1 MSFIFI
7 FSVDAC
13 EQQTKIK
20 EEPREILYLQNGH
33 RVAAEALLCMDS
45 PQEDSKTF
53 LQDILTQHQNKTSK
67 LKTF

>member
-20 EEPREILYLQNGH
+20 EEPRELLYLHNGH

-45 PQEDSKTF
+45 PQEDNKTF